1 MRNTFILKGLD
12 CAACA
17 AKIENKLK
25 KQAGIKDASIN
36 FITGKLIV
44 ESDVNFNEN
53 MMMIIEKVVKKE
65 EPDVKIIKY

>member
-12 CAACA
+12 CAACT

-25 KQAGIKDASIN
+25 KQEGIKDASIN
-36 FITGKLIV
+36 FITGKLII
-44 ESDVNFNEN
+44 ESDVNFNEDI
-53 MMMIIEKVVKKE
+53 MMIVDKVVKKE

>member
-25 KQAGIKDASIN
+25 KQEGIKDASIN
-36 FITGKLIV
+36 FITGKLII
-44 ESDVNFNEN
+44 ESDVNFNED
-53 MMMIIEKVVKKE
+53 MMMIVDKVVKKE